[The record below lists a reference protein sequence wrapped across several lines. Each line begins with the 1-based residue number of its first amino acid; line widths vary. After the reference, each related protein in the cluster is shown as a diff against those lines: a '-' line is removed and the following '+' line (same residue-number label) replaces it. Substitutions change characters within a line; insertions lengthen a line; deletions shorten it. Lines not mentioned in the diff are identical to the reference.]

1 MFVRDNGM
9 GIEPSMVD
17 RIFLPFF
24 RLVMRNVPGA
34 GIGLSIVKTIVEQY
48 EGSVSLDS
56 TPGMGSTFC
65 VYLPVISWNPSLLP
79 QAPLQAI
86 VSVSGNGLASD
97 RPHRLVGKEESSE

>member
-1 MFVRDNGM
+1 M

-24 RLVMRNVPGA
+24 RLVTRNVPRA

-56 TPGMGSTFC
+56 TPGMGSTFW
-65 VYLPVISWNPSLLP
+65 VHLPVVSWNPSLLP
-79 QAPLQAI
+79 LVPLQA
-86 VSVSGNGLASD
+86 VVTVSGNGVASD
-97 RPHRLVGKEESSE
+97 RLHRLAGKEESSE